1 MDDEWDRSSSRTGS
15 VNIYWRNTVVILF
28 IYLTILYNFQRLI
41 RQIVKIETE
50 LKNMVI
56 IKFTFI
62 VFISLLHERAI

>member
-15 VNIYWRNTVVILF
+15 VNIYWRNTVVILL

-41 RQIVKIETE
+41 HQNVKIETE
-50 LKNMVI
+50 LKIMVI

-62 VFISLLHERAI
+62 VSSPEPKAHW